1 MKPEKTG
8 RRCVLILLI
17 LLAAVFFLSFL
28 LGRYR
33 VSALQTAR
41 LLADRALSGVSRGH
55 LRLAPT
61 WTPEEASVVIQIR
74 LPRILSAALI
84 GAALSAAGAS
94 YQAMFRNPM
103 VSPDLLG
110 ASTGA
115 CFGAA
120 LAILLG
126 ASYAV
131 ITAGSFLFGLA
142 AVGLTYLVGRLSRMR
157 SNLAMV
163 LAGVMVGSLFSA
175 GTSFIKLVA
184 DTNEQLPAITYWLMG
199 ALTAVQAAT
208 ICILPMVPILL
219 GLIPLLFLR
228 WRLNLLTISEAE
240 ARSMGVNTKLLRLA
254 VIVCATLA
262 TAASVS
268 ISGMIGWVGLVIPH
282 ICRLLVGQDYRLL
295 LPCSMLLGASFL
307 MLVDDLAR
315 CLTTSEIPLGILTA
329 LVGAPLFLYLIVKG
343 GARRCS
349 LRYQILSFSYGE
361 ADVSEKRQLLRGQG
375 RTSLPCSARTAWE
388 KARSSAA
395 CSAFWSRSAAA
406 SKSRAAT
413 CGTIPAARWRRS
425 LPIFRSPTVRRS
437 TIRCSTAF

>member
-28 LGRYR
+28 LGWYR

-61 WTPEEASVVIQIR
+61 WTLEEASVVIQIR

-84 GAALSAAGAS
+84 GAALSSAGAS

-199 ALTAVQAAT
+199 ALTAVRLDDLHFA
-208 ICILPMVPILL
+208 MDPILL
-219 GLIPLLFLR
+219 GLIPLFFLR

-282 ICRLLVGQDYRLL
+282 FCRMLFGYDYRRLIPAGALFGAAFLL
-295 LPCSMLLGASFL
+295 A
-307 MLVDDLAR
+307 VDDIAR
-315 CLTTSEIPLGILTA
+315 LVTTGELPLGILTA
-329 LVGAPLFLYLIVKG
+329 FVGAPLFVYLIVTG
-343 GARRCS
+343 GGRR
-349 LRYQILSFSYGE
+349 
-361 ADVSEKRQLLRGQG
+361 VH
-375 RTSLPCSARTAWE
+375 
-388 KARSSAA
+388 
-395 CSAFWSRSAAA
+395 
-406 SKSRAAT
+406 
-413 CGTIPAARWRRS
+413 
-425 LPIFRSPTVRRS
+425 
-437 TIRCSTAF
+437 

>member
-41 LLADRALSGVSRGH
+41 LLADRALSAFRAGICASRPHG
-55 LRLAPT
+55 RRRRPPSSSRSACRAFCP
-61 WTPEEASVVIQIR
+61 
-74 LPRILSAALI
+74 PRSS

-199 ALTAVQAAT
+199 ALTAVRLDDLHFA
-208 ICILPMVPILL
+208 MVPILL
-219 GLIPLLFLR
+219 GLIPLFFLR

-282 ICRLLVGQDYRLL
+282 ICRLLVGQSTRLL

-343 GARRCS
+343 GAR
-349 LRYQILSFSYGE
+349 
-361 ADVSEKRQLLRGQG
+361 D
-375 RTSLPCSARTAWE
+375 
-388 KARSSAA
+388 AA
-395 CSAFWSRSAAA
+395 
-406 SKSRAAT
+406 
-413 CGTIPAARWRRS
+413 
-425 LPIFRSPTVRRS
+425 
-437 TIRCSTAF
+437 

>member
-199 ALTAVQAAT
+199 ALTAVRLDDLHFA
-208 ICILPMVPILL
+208 MDPILL
-219 GLIPLLFLR
+219 GLIPLFFLR

-268 ISGMIGWVGLVIPH
+268 ISGMIGWVGLAHLPSARRTEHPASAAVLDAAGRKLSHAGRRSGAVPH
-282 ICRLLVGQDYRLL
+282 DERN
-295 LPCSMLLGASFL
+295 S
-307 MLVDDLAR
+307 AR
-315 CLTTSEIPLGILTA
+315 HPHGPRRRA
-329 LVGAPLFLYLIVKG
+329 AVPLFNCEG
-343 GARRCS
+343 RRAGCS
-349 LRYQILSFSYGE
+349 LRYLTLCFPM
-361 ADVSEKRQLLRGQG
+361 AR
-375 RTSLPCSARTAWE
+375 RTY
-388 KARSSAA
+388 
-395 CSAFWSRSAAA
+395 
-406 SKSRAAT
+406 
-413 CGTIPAARWRRS
+413 
-425 LPIFRSPTVRRS
+425 
-437 TIRCSTAF
+437 

>member
-28 LGRYR
+28 LGWYR

-163 LAGVMVGSLFSA
+163 LAGVMSGRCFPP
-175 GTSFIKLVA
+175 
-184 DTNEQLPAITYWLMG
+184 EP
-199 ALTAVQAAT
+199 
-208 ICILPMVPILL
+208 
-219 GLIPLLFLR
+219 PLLN
-228 WRLNLLTISEAE
+228 WSPT
-240 ARSMGVNTKLLRLA
+240 
-254 VIVCATLA
+254 
-262 TAASVS
+262 
-268 ISGMIGWVGLVIPH
+268 
-282 ICRLLVGQDYRLL
+282 
-295 LPCSMLLGASFL
+295 
-307 MLVDDLAR
+307 
-315 CLTTSEIPLGILTA
+315 
-329 LVGAPLFLYLIVKG
+329 
-343 GARRCS
+343 
-349 LRYQILSFSYGE
+349 
-361 ADVSEKRQLLRGQG
+361 
-375 RTSLPCSARTAWE
+375 RTSSCP
-388 KARSSAA
+388 
-395 CSAFWSRSAAA
+395 
-406 SKSRAAT
+406 
-413 CGTIPAARWRRS
+413 P
-425 LPIFRSPTVRRS
+425 SPTG
-437 TIRCSTAF
+437 

>member
-131 ITAGSFLFGLA
+131 ITAG
-142 AVGLTYLVGRLSRMR
+142 LTYLVGRLSRMR

-199 ALTAVQAAT
+199 ALTAVRLDDLHFA
-208 ICILPMVPILL
+208 MVPILL
-219 GLIPLLFLR
+219 GLIPLFFLR

-254 VIVCATLA
+254 VIVCATLT

-282 ICRLLVGQDYRLL
+282 ICRLLVGQNTRLL

-315 CLTTSEIPLGILTA
+315 CLTTGEIPLGILTA

-343 GARRCS
+343 GAR
-349 LRYQILSFSYGE
+349 
-361 ADVSEKRQLLRGQG
+361 D
-375 RTSLPCSARTAWE
+375 
-388 KARSSAA
+388 AA
-395 CSAFWSRSAAA
+395 
-406 SKSRAAT
+406 
-413 CGTIPAARWRRS
+413 
-425 LPIFRSPTVRRS
+425 
-437 TIRCSTAF
+437 